1 MGINSGV
8 NVGVNVE
15 GNAGA
20 KALDKK
26 IDLSLKIKDFEL
38 KNPIIT
44 ASGTYGYTN
53 EFDVF
58 CNVENIGAIATKG
71 ITLEPR
77 LGNEGER
84 IFETYGGM
92 INRIGLEN
100 VGIQKFLD
108 EKLPILKEKNIDF
121 ILNVAGNTPEDYIKL
136 AQIAQENDIKAIE
149 LNVSCP
155 NVKCG
160 CIEFGV
166 NKQALYEL
174 VAFVRK
180 EYENC
185 LIVKLSPNV
194 TSAEDIATAAQSA
207 GADAVSAINTVRGM
221 GVKLDFANG
230 KFKKTTVAGGLS
242 GRAVKPVALSF
253 IDRISKV
260 IDIPIIGMGGI
271 YSLEDIL
278 EFFAVGAK
286 AVQIG
291 TANFTYPNIAEKLVK
306 DLEQFMGV
314 NGFKT
319 LDELQ
324 NKLKTSC

>member
-1 MGINSGV
+1 MVGGKNINPSV
-8 NVGVNVE
+8 
-15 GNAGA
+15 
-20 KALDKK
+20 
-26 IDLSLKIKDFEL
+26 KIKDFEM

-44 ASGTYGYTN
+44 ASGTYGYNN

-58 CNVENIGAIATKG
+58 CDVKKLGAVVTKG

-77 LGNEGER
+77 SGNEGER
-84 IFETYGGM
+84 ILETYGGM

-100 VGIQKFLD
+100 IGIEAFLQ
-108 EKLPILKEKNIDF
+108 EKLPLIKECNINF
-121 ILNVAGNTPEDYIKL
+121 ILNIAGNTPEDYIRL
-136 AQIAQENDIKAIE
+136 AQIAQEKNIKAIE

-174 VAFVRK
+174 VSMVRK
-180 EYENC
+180 NYENC

-194 TSAEDIATAAQSA
+194 TSAEEIAEAAQNA

-221 GVKLDFANG
+221 GIKLDFING
-230 KFKKTTVAGGLS
+230 KFNKTTVAGGLS
-242 GRAVKPVALSF
+242 GKTIKPIALSF
-253 IDRISKV
+253 VDRVSKV
-260 IDIPIIGMGGI
+260 IDIPIIAMGGI
-271 YSLEDIL
+271 YTLNDIL
-278 EFFAVGAK
+278 EFFSVGAK

-291 TANFTYPNIAEKLVK
+291 TANFTYPDIAEKLVN
-306 DLEQFMGV
+306 DLENFMGV

-324 NKLKTSC
+324 KELMGVQCLKI

>member
-1 MGINSGV
+1 MV
-8 NVGVNVE
+8 
-15 GNAGA
+15 
-20 KALDKK
+20 
-26 IDLSLKIKDFEL
+26 DLSLKIKDFEMQ
-38 KNPIIT
+38 NPIIT
-44 ASGTYGYTN
+44 ASGTYGYNN

-58 CNVENIGAIATKG
+58 CEVNKIGAVVTKG
-71 ITLEPR
+71 ITLESRP
-77 LGNEGER
+77 GNEGQR

-100 VGIQKFLD
+100 VGIQAFLN
-108 EKLPILKEKNIDF
+108 EKLPTLKECNINY
-121 ILNVAGNTPEDYIKL
+121 ILNVAGSSVEDYIRL

-174 VAFVRK
+174 VADVRK
-180 EYENC
+180 NYHNC

-194 TSAEDIATAAQSA
+194 TSAEDIALAAQEA

-221 GVKLDFANG
+221 GVKLDYQNG
-230 KFKKTTVAGGLS
+230 KFKKMSVTGGLS
-242 GRAVKPVALSF
+242 GKAIKPVALSF
-253 IDRISKV
+253 VDRISKV
-260 IDIPIIGMGGI
+260 IDIPIIAMGGI
-271 YSLEDIL
+271 YTLEDVF
-278 EFFAVGAK
+278 EFFSVGAK

-291 TANFTYPNIAEKLVK
+291 TANFTHPEVAEKLVN
-306 DLEQFMGV
+306 DLENFMEV

-319 LDELQ
+319 LTELQ
-324 NKLKTSC
+324 QKLMEA

>member
-1 MGINSGV
+1 MV
-8 NVGVNVE
+8 T
-15 GNAGA
+15 A
-20 KALDKK
+20 
-26 IDLSLKIKDFEL
+26 DLSLKIKDFEL

-44 ASGTYGYTN
+44 ASGTYGYSN
-53 EFDVF
+53 EFDDF
-58 CNVENIGAIATKG
+58 INVKDLGAIVTKG

-84 IFETYGGM
+84 IFETTGGM

-100 VGIQKFLD
+100 VGIHEFLD
-108 EKLPILKEKNIDF
+108 KKLPILKENNIDF
-121 ILNVAGNTPEDYIKL
+121 ILNIAGNTVEDYIQL
-136 AQIAQENDIKAIE
+136 AQIAQKNDIKAIE

-160 CIEFGV
+160 CLEIGV

-174 VAFVRK
+174 VSIVRK
-180 EYENC
+180 NYEHC

-194 TSAEDIATAAQSA
+194 TSAEEIAEAAQGA
-207 GADAVSAINTVRGM
+207 GADAVSAINTLRGM
-221 GVKLDFANG
+221 GVKLDFING
-230 KFKKTTVAGGLS
+230 KFKKKTVAGGLS
-242 GRAVKPVALSF
+242 GKCIKPAALSF
-253 IDRISKV
+253 IDRINKV

-271 YSLEDIL
+271 SNLQDVL

-291 TANFTYPNIAEKLVK
+291 TANFTHPDIAQKLL
-306 DLEQFMGV
+306 LELQEFMGV

-324 NKLKTSC
+324 TALKEN

>member
-1 MGINSGV
+1 MV
-8 NVGVNVE
+8 
-15 GNAGA
+15 ADM
-20 KALDKK
+20 L
-26 IDLSLKIKDFEL
+26 DLSLKIKDFKM

-44 ASGTYGYTN
+44 ASGTYGYNN

-58 CNVENIGAIATKG
+58 CDVKNLGAVVTKG

-77 LGNEGER
+77 LGNEGLR
-84 IFETYGGM
+84 VFETNSGM

-100 VGIQKFLD
+100 IGIQRFLE
-108 EKLPILKEKNIDF
+108 EKLPVLKQCNIDF
-121 ILNVAGNTPEDYIKL
+121 ILNIAGNTPEDYIEL
-136 AQIAQENDIKAIE
+136 AKIAQTNDIKAIE

-160 CIEFGV
+160 CIEFGI

-174 VAFVRK
+174 VLMVRK
-180 EYENC
+180 HYEHC

-194 TSAEDIATAAQSA
+194 TSAEDVAEAAQSA

-221 GVKLDFANG
+221 GVKLDFENG

-242 GRAVKPVALSF
+242 GKAIKPIALSF
-253 IDRISKV
+253 VDRISKV
-260 IDIPIIGMGGI
+260 IDIPIIAMGGI
-271 YSLEDIL
+271 YTLEDVL

-291 TANFTYPNIAEKLVK
+291 TANFTHPDIAEKLVNDFNK
-306 DLEQFMGV
+306 FMV
-314 NGFKT
+314 ENNFST

-324 NKLKTSC
+324 KQLREA

>member
-1 MGINSGV
+1 MV
-8 NVGVNVE
+8 
-15 GNAGA
+15 
-20 KALDKK
+20 
-26 IDLSLKIKDFEL
+26 DLSLEINNLKL

-44 ASGTYGYTN
+44 ASGTYGYNN

-58 CNVENIGAIATKG
+58 CDVKQLGAVATKG

-77 LGNEGER
+77 LGNEGPR
-84 IFETYGGM
+84 IFETSDGL

-100 VGIQKFLD
+100 VGIEVFLK
-108 EKLPILKEKNIDF
+108 EKLPVLKKCNIDF
-121 ILNVAGNTPEDYIKL
+121 ILNIAGNTVEDYIKL
-136 AQIAQENDIKAIE
+136 AQIAQENEVKAIE

-174 VAFVRK
+174 VSVVRK
-180 EYENC
+180 NYKNC

-194 TSAEDIATAAQSA
+194 TSAEDIATAAQNA

-221 GVKLDFANG
+221 GVKLDFVNG
-230 KFKKTTVAGGLS
+230 KIKKHTVSGGLS
-242 GRAVKPVALSF
+242 GKAIKPIALSF
-253 IDRISKV
+253 VDRISKA
-260 IDIPIIGMGGI
+260 IDIPIIAMGGI
-271 YSLEDIL
+271 YTIEDVL
-278 EFFAVGAK
+278 EFFSVGAK

-291 TANFTYPNIAEKLVK
+291 TANFTHPNIAEKLVI
-306 DLEQFMGV
+306 DLKKIMVENNFS
-314 NGFKT
+314 T

-324 NKLKTSC
+324 RELRRAT

>member
-1 MGINSGV
+1 M
-8 NVGVNVE
+8 VG
-15 GNAGA
+15 
-20 KALDKK
+20 DKN
-26 IDLSLKIKDFEL
+26 IDLSLKINDFEL

-44 ASGTYGYTN
+44 ASGTYGYNN
-53 EFDVF
+53 EFDAF
-58 CNVENIGAIATKG
+58 CDVKKLGAVVTKG
-71 ITLEPR
+71 ITFEPR

-100 VGIQKFLD
+100 VGIEVFLK
-108 EKLPILKEKNIDF
+108 EKLPILIENDINF
-121 ILNVAGNTPEDYIKL
+121 ILNIAGNTVEDYIKL
-136 AQIAQENDIKAIE
+136 AQIAQENKIKAIE

-174 VAFVRK
+174 VSIVRK
-180 EYENC
+180 NYEGC

-194 TSAEDIATAAQSA
+194 TSAEEIAEAVQSA

-221 GVKLDFANG
+221 GVKLELLNG
-230 KFKKTTVAGGLS
+230 KFKKTSIAGGLS
-242 GRAVKPVALSF
+242 GKAIKPIALSF
-253 IDRISKV
+253 IDRISNV

-271 YSLEDIL
+271 YSLQDIL

-286 AVQIG
+286 AIQIG
-291 TANFTYPNIAEKLVK
+291 TANFTHPDISEKLIN
-306 DLEQFMGV
+306 DLKEFMIT
-314 NGFKT
+314 NKFST
-319 LDELQ
+319 LNELQ
-324 NKLKTSC
+324 QELRGTQCLVI

>member
-1 MGINSGV
+1 MVSNKP
-8 NVGVNVE
+8 N
-15 GNAGA
+15 
-20 KALDKK
+20 
-26 IDLSLKIKDFEL
+26 LSLKIKDFEM

-44 ASGTYGYTN
+44 ASGTYGYNN

-58 CNVENIGAIATKG
+58 CEVNKLGAVVTKG

-77 LGNEGER
+77 LGNDGER

-100 VGIQKFLD
+100 VGIEAFLE
-108 EKLPILKEKNIDF
+108 EKLPTLKKCNIDF
-121 ILNVAGNTPEDYIKL
+121 ILNIAGNTVEDYIRL
-136 AQIAQENDIKAIE
+136 AQIAQENDIKAVE

-160 CIEFGV
+160 CLEFGV

-174 VAFVRK
+174 VSIVRK
-180 EYENC
+180 NYENC

-194 TSAEDIATAAQSA
+194 TSAEDIATAAQGA

-221 GVKLDFANG
+221 GVKLDFING
-230 KFKKTTVAGGLS
+230 EFRKTTVAGGLS
-242 GRAVKPVALSF
+242 GKTIKPVALSF
-253 IDRISKV
+253 VDRISKV
-260 IDIPIIGMGGI
+260 IDIPIIAMGGI
-271 YSLEDIL
+271 HTLQDVL
-278 EFFAVGAK
+278 EFFSVGAK

-291 TANFTYPNIAEKLVK
+291 TANFTHPEVAQKLVN
-306 DLEQFMGV
+306 DLEQFMET

-324 NKLKTSC
+324 KKLMEA

>member
-1 MGINSGV
+1 MV
-8 NVGVNVE
+8 
-15 GNAGA
+15 
-20 KALDKK
+20 
-26 IDLSLKIKDFEL
+26 DLSLKIKNFEL

-44 ASGTYGYTN
+44 ASGTYGYNN

-58 CNVENIGAIATKG
+58 CDVKKLGAVVTKG

-77 LGNEGER
+77 LGNEGPR
-84 IFETYGGM
+84 IFETQQGM

-100 VGIQKFLD
+100 VGIDAFLN
-108 EKLPILKEKNIDF
+108 EKLPVLKKCEIDF
-121 ILNVAGNTPEDYIKL
+121 ILNIAGNTPEDYIKL
-136 AQIAQENDIKAIE
+136 AQICQEKDIKAIE

-174 VAFVRK
+174 VTMVRNNYDK
-180 EYENC
+180 C

-194 TSAEDIATAAQSA
+194 TSAEEIAEAAQSA
-207 GADAVSAINTVRGM
+207 GADAVSAINTVRAL
-221 GVKLDFANG
+221 GVKLDFING
-230 KFKKTTVAGGLS
+230 QFKKTTVAGGLS
-242 GRAVKPVALSF
+242 GQCIKPVALSF

-260 IDIPIIGMGGI
+260 IDIPVIGLGGI
-271 YSLEDIL
+271 YSLEDVL

-291 TANFTYPNIAEKLVK
+291 TANFTHPNIAEKLVN
-306 DLEQFMGV
+306 DLEEFMGV

-319 LDELQ
+319 LEGLQ
-324 NKLKTSC
+324 EKLRIIK

>member
-1 MGINSGV
+1 MAV
-8 NVGVNVE
+8 NV
-15 GNAGA
+15 
-20 KALDKK
+20 LD
-26 IDLSLKIKDFEL
+26 STLKIKDFKL

-44 ASGTYGYTN
+44 ASGTYGYNN
-53 EFDVF
+53 EFNEFCDVKKL
-58 CNVENIGAIATKG
+58 GAIVTKG

-77 LGNEGER
+77 MGNEGER

-100 VGIQKFLD
+100 VGIQAFL
-108 EKLPILKEKNIDF
+108 EKKLPVLRQNDINF
-121 ILNVAGNTPEDYIKL
+121 ILNVAGNTPEDYIEL
-136 AQIAQENDIKAIE
+136 AKIAQKNDIKAIE

-174 VAFVRK
+174 VLMVRNH
-180 EYENC
+180 YENC

-194 TSAEDIATAAQSA
+194 TSAEEIAEAAQSA

-221 GVKLDFANG
+221 GIKLEFTNG
-230 KFKKTTVAGGLS
+230 QFNKKTVAGGLS

-260 IDIPIIGMGGI
+260 IDIPVIAIGGI
-271 YSLEDIL
+271 YSFEDVL
-278 EFFAVGAK
+278 EFFSVGAK
-286 AVQIG
+286 AVQVG
-291 TANFTYPNIAEKLVK
+291 TANFTHPDIAERLVD
-306 DLEQFMGV
+306 DLEKFMDI

-319 LDELQ
+319 LLELQ
-324 NKLKTSC
+324 KKLLTSS